1 MATKQ
6 ATQAASSLSNRQKR
20 IAERESQRKHQQQ
33 QRTLFLGLG
42 ALVVGL
48 LAFFLIRSVSAPKP
62 GQFVADLGN
71 RHIDQSLVG
80 TVSYNST
87 PPTSGPHLG
96 NLAPWGIHPQPIP
109 NELQVHN
116 LEDGGVMV
124 QYNCPDGC
132 PDLVAQLAEIV
143 KPFDHGVVLAPYP
156 DMESRIALT
165 AWTRI
170 DTFDDFDAER
180 IERFIKAYRGIDHHV
195 AGQG

>member
-1 MATKQ
+1 MNTQQTPQ
-6 ATQAASSLSNRQKR
+6 AKSQSSNRQRR
-20 IAERESQRKHQQQ
+20 IAERENRRKRQQQ
-33 QRTLFLGLG
+33 QRSIYIVIGVL
-42 ALVVGL
+42 LVGVL
-48 LAFFLIRSVSAPKP
+48 SFFLIRAALAPQP
-62 GQFVADLGN
+62 GEVVADMGN

-80 TVSYNST
+80 TISYNST

-96 NLAPWGIHPQPIP
+96 GLAPWGVHPQPIP

-124 QYNCPDGC
+124 QYNCPEGC
-132 PDLVAQLAEIV
+132 EDLVAQLAEIV

-156 DMESRIALT
+156 DMDTRIALT